1 MAQHE
6 IFVQFL
12 LDSGTKYWS
21 FRDIQLPTQFYE
33 GRLLA
38 IGDIGSEISVL
49 PSEFRINGFSIE
61 LDNSDGAITELKDA
75 ESFINREVK
84 VYLGTV
90 DSAASFTQQA
100 SFQSS
105 NWSQVGDS
113 FRIEFSDRTLLVFDQ
128 KISPSLNTTTFPD
141 LPSSDI
147 TPRNLIPQV
156 IGEINQSGGG
166 VPAYRIDPASSQSK
180 YRYVA
185 CLGTAKSI
193 DQVFKYGV
201 LQGSGYSTSVVTYG
215 TTQVTV
221 IDFDADPIDADRSD
235 EEPISWN
242 GKGLTDDGTTS
253 GTLLQNPSDI
263 IKQLLLSN
271 GFVAGD
277 IDSAGTFTTVKNQ
290 FNERGIVGCFCETD
304 DTISLRDLSEKF
316 SESWNATIIITADG
330 KIGLTA
336 PQPMPSPSARLG
348 LPTLKED
355 QIILDSFEMTGV
367 EFLSSSIKFKYNR
380 NFFKESF
387 KTTEQ
392 IDSARAL
399 SDLGEAIIETV
410 ELPYVSH
417 TSSASGVVH
426 DKSFF
431 MAEGRV
437 VVTLGCEASFFK
449 SLSVGNEIKL
459 SHFRGLGSS
468 GFSDKIFR
476 VIGKSLAADD
486 EALVCSLT
494 LVDLFSDLGLS
505 HQFRKF
511 GNESIMVGEYGF
523 MTGSFQSDMTSMLDT
538 EALYPLF
545 KETPV
550 IT

>member
-1 MAQHE
+1 MGKKTNLELSILVVDDDENIRLILQKTLEKEGYHVSTCKSAEEALKTLQRSFFHVVITDIMMA
-6 IFVQFL
+6 
-12 LDSGTKYWS
+12 
-21 FRDIQLPTQFYE
+21 
-33 GRLLA
+33 
-38 IGDIGSEISVL
+38 
-49 PSEFRINGFSIE
+49 
-61 LDNSDGAITELKDA
+61 
-75 ESFINREVK
+75 
-84 VYLGTV
+84 
-90 DSAASFTQQA
+90 
-100 SFQSS
+100 
-105 NWSQVGDS
+105 
-113 FRIEFSDRTLLVFDQ
+113 
-128 KISPSLNTTTFPD
+128 
-141 LPSSDI
+141 
-147 TPRNLIPQV
+147 
-156 IGEINQSGGG
+156 
-166 VPAYRIDPASSQSK
+166 
-180 YRYVA
+180 
-185 CLGTAKSI
+185 
-193 DQVFKYGV
+193 
-201 LQGSGYSTSVVTYG
+201 
-215 TTQVTV
+215 
-221 IDFDADPIDADRSD
+221 
-235 EEPISWN
+235 
-242 GKGLTDDGTTS
+242 
-253 GTLLQNPSDI
+253 
-263 IKQLLLSN
+263 
-271 GFVAGD
+271 
-277 IDSAGTFTTVKNQ
+277 
-290 FNERGIVGCFCETD
+290 
-304 DTISLRDLSEKF
+304 
-316 SESWNATIIITADG
+316 
-330 KIGLTA
+330 
-336 PQPMPSPSARLG
+336 
-348 LPTLKED
+348 
-355 QIILDSFEMTGV
+355 EMTGV

-494 LVDLFSDLGLS
+494 LVDLSSDLGLS